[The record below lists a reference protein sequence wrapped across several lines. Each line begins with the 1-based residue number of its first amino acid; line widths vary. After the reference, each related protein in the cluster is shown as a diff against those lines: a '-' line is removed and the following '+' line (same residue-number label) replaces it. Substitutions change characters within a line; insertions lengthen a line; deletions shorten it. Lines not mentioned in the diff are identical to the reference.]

1 MKLAHPDIDNNII
14 IEDGEVFE
22 LIIENH
28 SLFYSVI
35 SDIALQIQK
44 ADGKTILS
52 KDNKPISI
60 SSNVEFITDYVFFD
74 LNQKTLL
81 TKILSYLEKRALDSN
96 HYSKQQELLGKIECF
111 INDLIFDFSCDMEI
125 TTLNMASL
133 LKASG
138 LKIIDDYRTLEEKLA
153 AYMELTDEFM
163 GDRLYILVN
172 LKSYL
177 SNKALNLLLNDASSH
192 NRKVLLIDNHGE
204 IINKANKHLIIDE
217 DLCEI

>member
-96 HYSKQQELLGKIECF
+96 HYSKQQELLCHRKRQK
-111 INDLIFDFSCDMEI
+111 NQK
-125 TTLNMASL
+125 L
-133 LKASG
+133 LG
-138 LKIIDDYRTLEEKLA
+138 RHYP
-153 AYMELTDEFM
+153 F
-163 GDRLYILVN
+163 
-172 LKSYL
+172 
-177 SNKALNLLLNDASSH
+177 
-192 NRKVLLIDNHGE
+192 RKETPPPQNP
-204 IINKANKHLIIDE
+204 
-217 DLCEI
+217 

>member
-1 MKLAHPDIDNNII
+1 MKLAHPDINNNII

-28 SLFYSVI
+28 SLFYSLI
-35 SDIALQIQK
+35 TDLALQMQK
-44 ADGKTILS
+44 ADGRAILS
-52 KDNKPISI
+52 KENKPVSI
-60 SSNVEFITDYVFFD
+60 SSNVELITDYAFFD

-81 TKILSYLEKRALDSN
+81 TRILSHLEKRALDAD
-96 HYSKQQELLGKIECF
+96 YYLKQQELLSKIECL
-111 INDLIFDFSCDMEI
+111 INDLLLEFSCDMEI
-125 TTLNMASL
+125 TTLSMASL

-138 LKIIDDYRTLEEKLA
+138 LKIIDDYKNLEEKLT

-177 SNKALNLLLNDASSH
+177 SHKSLDLLLKDASSH
-192 NRKVLLIDNHGE
+192 NRKILLIDNHSE
-204 IINKANKHLIIDE
+204 IVNKANKYLVIDE